1 MVLSDE
7 ERGFKCPESKKGVKE
22 MKIIVENY
30 DDALELA
37 EITAE
42 RGKERGWR
50 EMSQNEIDALADFV
64 GEVGYKGD
72 LYQFTDNYLI
82 NGEFVEN
89 PTEGQKEDALFV
101 YNDGDVDVAVMN
113 F

>member
-1 MVLSDE
+1 
-7 ERGFKCPESKKGVKE
+7 
-22 MKIIVENY
+22 MKIIVENH

-42 RGKERGWR
+42 RGKEYGWR
-50 EMSQNEIDALADFV
+50 EMSQNEIDALADFL

-82 NGEFVEN
+82 NGDFVEN
-89 PTEGQKEDALFV
+89 PTEEEKEDALFC
-101 YNDGDVDVAVMN
+101 YEDDGESVAVMI

>member
-1 MVLSDE
+1 
-7 ERGFKCPESKKGVKE
+7 

-37 EITAE
+37 EETA
-42 RGKERGWR
+42 RIGKEYGWR

-64 GEVGYKGD
+64 VAVEYQGD
-72 LYQFTDNYLI
+72 LRQFTDNYLI
-82 NGEFVEN
+82 NADRVYS
-89 PTEGQKEDALFV
+89 PTEEQKEDALFC
-101 YNDGDVDVAVMN
+101 YEDRGESVAVMS

>member
-1 MVLSDE
+1 
-7 ERGFKCPESKKGVKE
+7 
-22 MKIIVENY
+22 MKIIVENF

-50 EMSQNEIDALADFV
+50 QMCQNEIDALAYCV
-64 GEVGYKGD
+64 GECGYKGD
-72 LYQFTDNYLI
+72 LYEFTDNYLI
-82 NGEFVEN
+82 NADRVYK
-89 PTEGQKEDALFV
+89 PTEEEKEDALFC
-101 YNDGDVDVAVMN
+101 YEDGGESVAVMS

>member
-1 MVLSDE
+1 
-7 ERGFKCPESKKGVKE
+7 
-22 MKIIVENY
+22 MKIIVENF

-50 EMSQNEIDALADFV
+50 QMCQNEIDALADFV

-72 LYQFTDNYLI
+72 LRQFTDNYLI
-82 NGEFVEN
+82 NADRVYS
-89 PTEGQKEDALFV
+89 PTEEEKEEALFV
-101 YNDGDVDVAVMN
+101 YNNDGVDVAVMQ

>member
-1 MVLSDE
+1 
-7 ERGFKCPESKKGVKE
+7 
-22 MKIIVENY
+22 MKIIVENF

-42 RGKERGWR
+42 RGKEYGWR
-50 EMSQNEIDALADFV
+50 QMCQNEIDALADFV

-72 LYQFTDNYLI
+72 LYHFTDNYLI
-82 NGEFVEN
+82 NGDFVEN
-89 PTEGQKEDALFV
+89 PTEEEKEDALFV
-101 YNDGDVDVAVMN
+101 YKNGDVDVAVMM

>member
-1 MVLSDE
+1 
-7 ERGFKCPESKKGVKE
+7 
-22 MKIIVENY
+22 MKIIVGNF

-50 EMSQNEIDALADFV
+50 KMCQNEIDSLADFV
-64 GEVGYKGD
+64 GEVGD
-72 LYQFTDNYLI
+72 
-82 NGEFVEN
+82 FVEN
-89 PTEGQKEDALFV
+89 PTEKEKEEALFV
-101 YNDGDVDVAVMN
+101 YNTGDVDVAVMN

>member
-1 MVLSDE
+1 
-7 ERGFKCPESKKGVKE
+7 
-22 MKIIVENY
+22 MKIIVENF

-42 RGKERGWR
+42 RGKENGWR
-50 EMSQNEIDALADFV
+50 QMCQNEIDALADFV
-64 GEVGYKGD
+64 GEAGYKGD

-82 NGEFVEN
+82 NADRVHS
-89 PTEGQKEDALFV
+89 PTEEQKEDALFC
-101 YNDGDVDVAVMN
+101 YEDGGESVAVMS

>member
-1 MVLSDE
+1 
-7 ERGFKCPESKKGVKE
+7 
-22 MKIIVENY
+22 MKIIVENF

-42 RGKERGWR
+42 RGKKRGWR
-50 EMSQNEIDALADFV
+50 QMCQNETAALADFV
-64 GEVGYKGD
+64 GEVGYNGD

-82 NGEFVEN
+82 NGDFVED
-89 PTEGQKEDALFV
+89 PTEEEKEKALFV
-101 YNDGDVDVAVMN
+101 YNDGYIDVAVMQ

>member
-1 MVLSDE
+1 
-7 ERGFKCPESKKGVKE
+7 
-22 MKIIVENY
+22 MKIIVENF

-50 EMSQNEIDALADFV
+50 QMCKNEIEALADFV

-72 LYQFTDNYLI
+72 LYQFTDNYLT
-82 NGEFVEN
+82 GDFVEN
-89 PTEGQKEDALFV
+89 PTEEEKEEALFCFD
-101 YNDGDVDVAVMN
+101 DGGESVAVMN

>member
-1 MVLSDE
+1 
-7 ERGFKCPESKKGVKE
+7 
-22 MKIIVENY
+22 MKIIVEHF

-50 EMSQNEIDALADFV
+50 QMCQNEIDALADFV

-82 NGEFVEN
+82 NGDFVEN
-89 PTEGQKEDALFV
+89 PTEEEKEDALFV
-101 YNDGDVDVAVMN
+101 YNNGDIDVAVMM

>member
-1 MVLSDE
+1 
-7 ERGFKCPESKKGVKE
+7 
-22 MKIIVENY
+22 MKIIVETF

-50 EMSQNEIDALADFV
+50 KMCQNEIDALADFV

-82 NGEFVEN
+82 NADRVYS
-89 PTEGQKEDALFV
+89 PTEEQKEDALFC
-101 YNDGDVDVAVMN
+101 YEDDGESVAVMS

>member
-1 MVLSDE
+1 
-7 ERGFKCPESKKGVKE
+7 
-22 MKIIVENY
+22 MKIIVENF

-42 RGKERGWR
+42 RGKENGWR
-50 EMSQNEIDALADFV
+50 QMCQNEIDALADFV

-72 LYQFTDNYLI
+72 LYQFADNYLI
-82 NGEFVEN
+82 NGDFVEN
-89 PTEGQKEDALFV
+89 PTEEEKEDALFV
-101 YNDGDVDVAVMN
+101 YNNDGIDVAVMM

>member
-1 MVLSDE
+1 
-7 ERGFKCPESKKGVKE
+7 

-37 EITAE
+37 EETA
-42 RGKERGWR
+42 RIGKERGWH

-72 LYQFTDNYLI
+72 LRQFTDNYLI
-82 NGEFVEN
+82 NGDVVEN
-89 PTEGQKEDALFV
+89 PTEEEKEDALFC
-101 YNDGDVDVAVMN
+101 YEDGGKSVAVMN

>member
-1 MVLSDE
+1 
-7 ERGFKCPESKKGVKE
+7 
-22 MKIIVENY
+22 MKIIVENF

-50 EMSQNEIDALADFV
+50 KMCQNEIDSLADFV

-82 NGEFVEN
+82 NGDFVEN
-89 PTEGQKEDALFV
+89 PTEEEKEEALFV
-101 YNDGDVDVAVMN
+101 YNNGDVDVAVMM

>member
-1 MVLSDE
+1 
-7 ERGFKCPESKKGVKE
+7 
-22 MKIIVENY
+22 MKIIVENF

-50 EMSQNEIDALADFV
+50 QMCQNEIDALADFV

-72 LYQFTDNYLI
+72 LDQFTDNYLI
-82 NGEFVEN
+82 NGDFVEN
-89 PTEGQKEDALFV
+89 PTEEEKKDALFV
-101 YNDGDVDVAVMN
+101 YNNGDVDVAVMM

>member
-1 MVLSDE
+1 
-7 ERGFKCPESKKGVKE
+7 
-22 MKIIVENY
+22 MKIIVENF

-42 RGKERGWR
+42 RGKENGWR
-50 EMSQNEIDALADFV
+50 QMCQNEIDALADFV

-82 NGEFVEN
+82 NGDFVEN
-89 PTEGQKEDALFV
+89 PTEEEKEDALFV
-101 YNDGDVDVAVMN
+101 YNNDGVDVAVMC

>member
-1 MVLSDE
+1 
-7 ERGFKCPESKKGVKE
+7 
-22 MKIIVENY
+22 MKIIVENF

-42 RGKERGWR
+42 RGKKRGWR
-50 EMSQNEIDALADFV
+50 QMCQNEIDALADFV

-72 LYQFTDNYLI
+72 LYNFTDNYLI
-82 NGEFVEN
+82 NGDFLEN
-89 PTEGQKEDALFV
+89 PTEEQKDDAFFCYED
-101 YNDGDVDVAVMN
+101 GGKTVAVMS

>member
-1 MVLSDE
+1 M
-7 ERGFKCPESKKGVKE
+7 R
-22 MKIIVENY
+22 IIVENY

-42 RGKERGWR
+42 RGKEYGWR
-50 EMSQNEIDALADFV
+50 QMCQNEIDALADCV
-64 GEVGYKGD
+64 GEVGYEGD

-82 NGEFVEN
+82 NGDFVEN
-89 PTEGQKEDALFV
+89 PTEEEKEDAFFV
-101 YNDGDVDVAVMN
+101 YNNDGVDVAVMN

>member
-1 MVLSDE
+1 
-7 ERGFKCPESKKGVKE
+7 
-22 MKIIVENY
+22 MKIIVENF

-37 EITAE
+37 EFTAE

-50 EMSQNEIDALADFV
+50 QMCQNEIDALADFV

-72 LYQFTDNYLI
+72 LYQFADNYLI
-82 NGEFVEN
+82 NGDFVEN
-89 PTEGQKEDALFV
+89 PTEEEKEDALFV
-101 YNDGDVDVAVMN
+101 YNNDGIDVAVMM

>member
-1 MVLSDE
+1 
-7 ERGFKCPESKKGVKE
+7 
-22 MKIIVENY
+22 MKIIVENF

-50 EMSQNEIDALADFV
+50 QMCKNEIDALADFV

-72 LYQFTDNYLI
+72 LYKFTDNYLI
-82 NGEFVEN
+82 NGDFVEN
-89 PTEGQKEDALFV
+89 PTEEEKEEALFCFD
-101 YNDGDVDVAVMN
+101 DGGESVAVMN

>member
-1 MVLSDE
+1 
-7 ERGFKCPESKKGVKE
+7 
-22 MKIIVENY
+22 MKFIVESF

-50 EMSQNEIDALADFV
+50 QMCRNEIDALAEFV
-64 GEVGYKGD
+64 GAVGYKGD

-82 NGEFVEN
+82 EGEFIED
-89 PTEGQKEDALFV
+89 PTEEEKEDALFV
-101 YNDGDVDVAVMN
+101 YNDGYIDIAVMC

>member
-1 MVLSDE
+1 
-7 ERGFKCPESKKGVKE
+7 

-42 RGKERGWR
+42 RGKERGWH

-82 NGEFVEN
+82 NGDFVEN
-89 PTEGQKEDALFV
+89 PTEEEKEDALFC
-101 YNDGDVDVAVMN
+101 YEDDGKSVAVMN

>member
-1 MVLSDE
+1 
-7 ERGFKCPESKKGVKE
+7 

-37 EITAE
+37 EETA
-42 RGKERGWR
+42 RIGKEYGWH

-72 LYQFTDNYLI
+72 LRQFTDNYLI
-82 NGEFVEN
+82 NGDFVEN
-89 PTEGQKEDALFV
+89 PTEEEKEDALFC
-101 YNDGDVDVAVMN
+101 YEDDGKSVAVMN

>member
-1 MVLSDE
+1 
-7 ERGFKCPESKKGVKE
+7 
-22 MKIIVENY
+22 MKIIVENF

-42 RGKERGWR
+42 RGKENGWR
-50 EMSQNEIDALADFV
+50 QMCQNEIDALADFV

-82 NGEFVEN
+82 NGDFVEN
-89 PTEGQKEDALFV
+89 PTEEEKEDALFV
-101 YNDGDVDVAVMN
+101 YNNDGVDVAVMM